1 MPIEP
6 AATALTFDIER
17 KDDVIIVHCHGRL
30 VSGVNNTLYAAA
42 SKEIPGSKRIVLDL
56 TDLAYMDSSG
66 LGTLVRLYASCKASC
81 CSLELVN
88 LGPRIRQLLSITN
101 LLSVFTVI
109 GEHGSMIIR
118 F

>member
-42 SKEIPGSKRIVLDL
+42 SKEIPGSKRIVLGARL
-56 TDLAYMDSSG
+56 KTLGAQQAQRVRRCLLAGHMDRGRCGTVTCDGGALHSFIVNQGSG
-66 LGTLVRLYASCKASC
+66 AHRSFAAGA
-81 CSLELVN
+81 
-88 LGPRIRQLLSITN
+88 
-101 LLSVFTVI
+101 
-109 GEHGSMIIR
+109 H
-118 F
+118 